1 MTDQVQ
7 AVEKNA
13 FDQEV
18 LGAGKP
24 VLVDFYADWCAP
36 CKAIAPLVEA
46 LARDYDGRIDVK
58 KVDVDR
64 NPELAQQ
71 FGIRGIPTLLLFK
84 DGTVA
89 GSLVGAATQSTLN
102 SLIDNHLD

>member
-1 MTDQVQ
+1 MSDQIR
-7 AVEKNA
+7 AIETEA

-18 LGAGKP
+18 LGADKP

-36 CKAIAPLVEA
+36 CKTVAPLVEA
-46 LARDYDGRIDVK
+46 LARNYGGRIDVK

-64 NPELAQQ
+64 NPELAKQ

-89 GSLVGAATQSTLN
+89 GSLVGAATQGTLN
-102 SLIDNHLD
+102 SLIDDHLD